1 MNGIKD
7 YYRGLLVEKTIIMN
21 WYGLEKFLGSVR
33 IYAEQSLKETVYM
46 WLKPRK
52 EYLVGNNRASKGL
65 DIIRYTGESQQ
76 TVKNGNTKP
85 PDLPPEKSVC
95 RSRSNN

>member
-7 YYRGLLVEKTIIMN
+7 YYRGLLAEKTIIMN
-21 WYGLEKFLGSVR
+21 WYDVEKFLRSVR
-33 IYAEQSLKETVYM
+33 IYVEQSLKGE

-76 TVKNGNTKP
+76 TVKN
-85 PDLPPEKSVC
+85 L
-95 RSRSNN
+95 